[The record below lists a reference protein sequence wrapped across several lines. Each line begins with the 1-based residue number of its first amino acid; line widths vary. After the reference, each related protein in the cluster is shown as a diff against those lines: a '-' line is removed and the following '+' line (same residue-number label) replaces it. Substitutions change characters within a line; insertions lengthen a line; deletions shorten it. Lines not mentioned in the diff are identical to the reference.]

1 MALLMQQQML
11 MSQMGSM
18 FQQKNNTVQVK
29 VTEADLQAWQLQK
42 MQQQFAYMKAMQE
55 HMTNTQMRHVTENKD
70 DKVEVYSD
78 VEDQPGD
85 NIDRQLV
92 DVAKH
97 ESRQKEV
104 DKIMNESL
112 ASFLSDE

>member
-1 MALLMQQQML
+1 M
-11 MSQMGSM
+11 
-18 FQQKNNTVQVK
+18 QVK

-42 MQQQFAYMKAMQE
+42 MQQQFAYMQAMQE
-55 HMTNTQMRHVTENKD
+55 GMTHPQVKESRKDDTNTVND
-70 DKVEVYSD
+70 VYSD
-78 VEDQPGD
+78 ADDHQPGD

-92 DVAKH
+92 DIAKH